1 MAAFVDD
8 FPDFGNSDNLIF
20 NSFILLYKLLRRIPR
35 ATAVRCLENPFNWR
49 DCIITT
55 LSYDAIISGRV
66 LGGVPISVGLRC
78 PDVIDVLLMITP
90 QQTTTWL

>member
-1 MAAFVDD
+1 
-8 FPDFGNSDNLIF
+8 
-20 NSFILLYKLLRRIPR
+20 
-35 ATAVRCLENPFNWR
+35 
-49 DCIITT
+49 
-55 LSYDAIISGRV
+55 